1 MKKSGQ
7 GGSLRDLSLS
17 AGELHVREVK
27 MINRGDK
34 GYREGKCLYRFPH
47 RELKTVIAKPQ
58 MAGCIRH
65 PVLSWDFIPEMENK
79 WQELKCQD
87 VLRDALNLLLN
98 PTCLNTLLLH
108 HPQGWLPHRWCR
120 QDTWCLPVPTTP
132 RFIMLYTQPWV
143 VNQRPESRR
152 FCDSSSSLAGVL
164 TYGV

>member
-1 MKKSGQ
+1 MKQSGQ
-7 GGSLRDLSLS
+7 GGSLRDLSFS

-34 GYREGKCLYRFPH
+34 GYREGKCLYRFPR

-79 WQELKCQD
+79 WQEPKCRD

-98 PTCLNTLLLH
+98 PTCLNMLLPH
-108 HPQGWLPHRWCR
+108 HPQG
-120 QDTWCLPVPTTP
+120 
-132 RFIMLYTQPWV
+132 
-143 VNQRPESRR
+143 
-152 FCDSSSSLAGVL
+152 
-164 TYGV
+164 